1 LSQRRQLAGLALAIF
16 ALAVFATSDTLSQVV
31 LNAGAPLLAVVF
43 IRFAVQAV
51 ATSLLAVPLRG
62 RAMFQT
68 EQRGLQILRG
78 MTLVMGTSCLFAS
91 LRFMTVG
98 EMTAIMMLTPMA
110 VTAIAGLLFKE
121 VVPPLRWLLLVGGF
135 AGTLVILRPGT
146 DDFRWVMLLPLGQ
159 VVFNTVFQLLTS
171 RLSRTE
177 HPVTTNL
184 YTSLTC
190 TVLTL
195 PALVLADMSHLPGWV
210 WGLTVGLGLS
220 ATLGHMLW
228 VMAFQRVPATQ
239 VMPFTYS
246 QIAFAVLAGWVA
258 TGAVPDRWAAVGMG
272 AIALCGIGSALLTL
286 NQQRR

>member
-1 LSQRRQLAGLALAIF
+1 MSQRRQLAGLALAIF
-16 ALAVFATSDTLSQVV
+16 GVAVFATSDTLSQVV
-31 LNAGAPLLAVVF
+31 LRAGAPLLAVVF
-43 IRFAVQAV
+43 VRFAVQAV
-51 ATSLLAVPLRG
+51 ATGLLAVPLRG

-78 MTLVMGTSCLFAS
+78 LALIMGTSCLFAS
-91 LRFMTVG
+91 LRFITVG
-98 EMTAIMMLTPMA
+98 EMTAIMMIAPMA

-121 VVPPLRWLLLVGGF
+121 MVPPLRWLLLVGGF
-135 AGTLVILRPGT
+135 AGTLIIIRPGT
-146 DDFRWVMLLPLGQ
+146 EDFRWAMLLPFGQ
-159 VVFNTVFQLLTS
+159 VVFNTAFQLLTS

-190 TVLTL
+190 TTLAL
-195 PALVLADMSHLPGWV
+195 PALVLVDMSHLPGWV
-210 WGLTVGLGLS
+210 WGLAVVLGLT

-258 TGAVPDRWAAVGMG
+258 TGAVPDAWAVVGMG
-272 AIALCGIGSALLTL
+272 LVALCGVGSALLTL
-286 NQQRR
+286 YQQRR